1 MTKIEKLN
9 KIVEMSKEMIL
20 LQGDNFSD
28 DEVDKL
34 YIQTKLALETYKE
47 LYEDEKEDDSDD

>member
-20 LQGDNFSD
+20 LQGDKFSD

-34 YIQTKLALETYKE
+34 YIQTKLALEAYKE

>member
-28 DEVDKL
+28 AEVDKL
-34 YIQTKLALETYKE
+34 YIQTKLALEAYKE
-47 LYEDEKEDDSDD
+47 LCEDKKEDESDD